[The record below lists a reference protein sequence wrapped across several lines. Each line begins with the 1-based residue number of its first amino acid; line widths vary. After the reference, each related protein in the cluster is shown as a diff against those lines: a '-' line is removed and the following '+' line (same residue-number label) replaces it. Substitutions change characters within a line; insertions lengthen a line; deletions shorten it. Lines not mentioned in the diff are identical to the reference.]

1 MLKERYTPLSRYVP
15 YECCAPLHNFECC
28 LVSEKYNNQNQTFV
42 WFAGD
47 EKTRQMAIV
56 FTQQTVFTYSVKSL
70 RDFTPLP
77 HVRRTHVDF
86 SEQTLSIC
94 S

>member
-1 MLKERYTPLSRYVP
+1 M
-15 YECCAPLHNFECC
+15 F
-28 LVSEKYNNQNQTFV
+28 

-56 FTQQTVFTYSVKSL
+56 FTQQTDFTYSVKSL

-77 HVRRTHVDF
+77 HVRRNTRGLFGTDLINRFLEYAVVNDRVPP
-86 SEQTLSIC
+86 
-94 S
+94 